1 MTFEYILLDDVND
14 SLAHARQL
22 AHYMRG
28 LNAYVNLIPYNSVD
42 EHGFKPSSHVEE
54 FKDELLRLHINCTVR
69 KEHGRDIM
77 EYYALTDIGKIREK
91 NQDQA
96 ATAINLKDQV
106 LGVVCDGM
114 GGHKA
119 GEIASHVV
127 EEHVLTCFKANP
139 PFLDDEEVTNWLM
152 DTVLEAHQIVKR
164 MANMQE
170 DTKGM
175 GTTVAIAVVD
185 GDDAFFCHVGDSRIY
200 IYDDQEITQ
209 MTRDHTLVNELIER
223 GAITKEEGKNHRQKN
238 VLMQAIGVEMNI
250 VPDIQKYKLNGKNIL
265 ICSDGLFNSLEDE
278 EILNIV
284 KKNMNVRDK
293 VHLLIE
299 QANEHG
305 GHDNIAA
312 VLIEGGR

>member
-1 MTFEYILLDDVND
+1 
-14 SLAHARQL
+14 
-22 AHYMRG
+22 
-28 LNAYVNLIPYNSVD
+28 
-42 EHGFKPSSHVEE
+42 
-54 FKDELLRLHINCTVR
+54 
-69 KEHGRDIM
+69 M

-96 ATAINLKDQV
+96 ATAINLKDQI

-175 GTTVAIAVVD
+175 GTTVVAATIENQMMYFAAWEFLRRIARENRLDKTVINNLNKINAESLMCD
-185 GDDAFFCHVGDSRIY
+185 LLPIP
-200 IYDDQEITQ
+200 EI
-209 MTRDHTLVNELIER
+209 
-223 GAITKEEGKNHRQKN
+223 A
-238 VLMQAIGVEMNI
+238 
-250 VPDIQKYKLNGKNIL
+250 
-265 ICSDGLFNSLEDE
+265 
-278 EILNIV
+278 
-284 KKNMNVRDK
+284 
-293 VHLLIE
+293 
-299 QANEHG
+299 
-305 GHDNIAA
+305 
-312 VLIEGGR
+312 

>member
-1 MTFEYILLDDVND
+1 
-14 SLAHARQL
+14 
-22 AHYMRG
+22 
-28 LNAYVNLIPYNSVD
+28 
-42 EHGFKPSSHVEE
+42 
-54 FKDELLRLHINCTVR
+54 
-69 KEHGRDIM
+69 
-77 EYYALTDIGKIREK
+77 
-91 NQDQA
+91 
-96 ATAINLKDQV
+96 
-106 LGVVCDGM
+106 M